1 MPELAQWVVNL
12 PIMNR
17 DKGQKPKKQFD
28 DFIRYSSLAF
38 EMVAIMGIGVWI
50 GVKIDQW
57 LDLSFPAFT
66 LGLMILS
73 VVGAVYHAI
82 RKFL

>member
-1 MPELAQWVVNL
+1 
-12 PIMNR
+12 MNR
-17 DKGQKPKKQFD
+17 NNNKKPKKLID

-38 EMVAIMGIGVWI
+38 EMIAIMGIGVFAGI
-50 GVKIDQW
+50 KIDHW

-73 VVGAVYHAI
+73 VVGAIYHAI

>member
-1 MPELAQWVVNL
+1 
-12 PIMNR
+12 MNQATMNSNNIR
-17 DKGQKPKKQFD
+17 KPKKKLD

-38 EMVAIMGIGVWI
+38 EMIVIMGIGVLA

-57 LDLSFPAFT
+57 LGLSFPAFT
-66 LGLMILS
+66 LTLMILS
-73 VVGAVYHAI
+73 VIGAIYYAI

>member
-1 MPELAQWVVNL
+1 MKPQ
-12 PIMNR
+12 IMNN
-17 DKGQKPKKQFD
+17 DNYKKPKKQFD

-38 EMVAIMGIGVWI
+38 EMMAIMGIGVYAGI
-50 GVKIDQW
+50 KIDQW
-57 LDLSFPAFT
+57 LELSFPAFT

-73 VVGAVYHAI
+73 VAGAIYHAI

>member
-1 MPELAQWVVNL
+1 MDQN
-12 PIMNR
+12 
-17 DKGQKPKKQFD
+17 KKKKPKKQFD

-38 EMVAIMGIGVWI
+38 EMIAIMGLGVLLGI
-50 GVKIDQW
+50 KIDQW
-57 LDLSFPAFT
+57 LSLSFPAFT

-73 VVGAVYHAI
+73 VVGAIYHAI

>member
-1 MPELAQWVVNL
+1 MEPVPWAMKPQ
-12 PIMNR
+12 IMNN
-17 DKGQKPKKQFD
+17 DKYKKPKKQFD

-38 EMVAIMGIGVWI
+38 EMMAIMGIGVFAGI
-50 GVKIDQW
+50 KIDQW
-57 LDLSFPAFT
+57 LELSFPAFT

-73 VVGAVYHAI
+73 VAGAIYHAI

>member
-1 MPELAQWVVNL
+1 
-12 PIMNR
+12 MNI
-17 DKGQKPKKQFD
+17 DKDQKPKKKFD

-38 EMVAIMGIGVWI
+38 EMIAIMGIGTFA
-50 GVKIDQW
+50 GVKMDQW

-66 LGLMILS
+66 LLLMVLS
-73 VVGAVYHAI
+73 TAGAIYHAI

>member
-1 MPELAQWVVNL
+1 MIL
-12 PIMNR
+12 PKNH
-17 DKGQKPKKQFD
+17 KPKRQLD

-38 EMVAIMGIGVWI
+38 EMIVIMGLGTWI

-57 LDLSFPAFT
+57 LNLNFPAFT

-73 VVGAVYHAI
+73 VIAAVYQAI
-82 RKFL
+82 RKFI

>member
-1 MPELAQWVVNL
+1 MTPL
-12 PIMNR
+12 
-17 DKGQKPKKQFD
+17 KHQKQKKQVD
-28 DFIRYSSLAF
+28 DFIRYSGLAF
-38 EMVAIMGIGVWI
+38 EMIAIMGIGVLA

-57 LDLSFPAFT
+57 LDLDFPAFT

-82 RKFL
+82 RRFL

>member
-1 MPELAQWVVNL
+1 
-12 PIMNR
+12 MNQN
-17 DKGQKPKKQFD
+17 KEKKPKKKFD

-38 EMVAIMGIGVWI
+38 EMIAIMGLGVLL
-50 GVKIDQW
+50 GTKIDQW
-57 LDLSFPAFT
+57 LSLSFPAFT

-73 VVGAVYHAI
+73 VVGAIYHAI